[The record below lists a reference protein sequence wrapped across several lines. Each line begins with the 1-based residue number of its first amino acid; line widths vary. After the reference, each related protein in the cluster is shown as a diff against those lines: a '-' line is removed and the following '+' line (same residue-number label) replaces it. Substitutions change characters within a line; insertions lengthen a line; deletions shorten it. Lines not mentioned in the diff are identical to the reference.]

1 MRASEEDQRLTIAW
15 FASQRLLQRAGCR
28 WRVSQAELRNA
39 EEYTRAAQ
47 CGIDFQSARQRSR
60 AVGAGARVRQP
71 LARCVAK
78 PHFTRGR
85 SHFELIEALSHRL
98 VSDLY
103 VLVLDVAYEAGG
115 LKQVVFSLGG
125 GFRNSR
131 HDPRKLVVKAENQRT
146 SLRVVPEAL
155 ADFAVRQVVPRH
167 RI

>member
-1 MRASEEDQRLTIAW
+1 M
-15 FASQRLLQRAGCR
+15 LLQNDGDLDGSVADL
-28 WRVSQAELRNA
+28 Q
-39 EEYTRAAQ
+39 
-47 CGIDFQSARQRSR
+47 QSGSNVVAP

-98 VSDLY
+98 VSDLF

-155 ADFAVRQVVPRH
+155 ADFA
-167 RI
+167 